1 MTFPLE
7 LLAFPHPNCSLAAH
21 TSCVKAPE
29 RLAVVATSHIDSLL
43 TGVALQDVRVRLVGE
58 GGVAPVPVGRHV
70 PPRHVRALGGQR
82 GRRQDGQRPQQQVL
96 SVLADNRS
104 DSRENTNSLHLTS
117 LGF

>member
-7 LLAFPHPNCSLAAH
+7 LLAFPHPNCSLAAQ

-43 TGVALQDVRVRLVGE
+43 TGVALEDVRVRLVGE